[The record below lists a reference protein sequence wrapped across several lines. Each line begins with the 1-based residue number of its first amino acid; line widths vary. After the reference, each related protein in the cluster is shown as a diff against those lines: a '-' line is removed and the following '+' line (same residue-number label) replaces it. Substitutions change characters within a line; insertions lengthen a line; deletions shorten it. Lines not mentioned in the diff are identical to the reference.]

1 MPDLLDN
8 VWKFGLAGAS
18 GASGWLLVHP
28 FDVAKV
34 QMQINREAGATL
46 TSTCRTIL
54 AKDGI
59 SGLYAGLNFAMWRQ
73 GTYTTS
79 RMGLYDVLTPHFAG
93 SNGKVSALGKM
104 AAGVTAGSIAATAC
118 CPVEV
123 GLIRA
128 QADARLP
135 LEERRNYRGLF
146 DAVKRI
152 AATEGVPALWR
163 GVGPTVGRGAVVSM
177 TQLATYDQAKE
188 MLQPVLGDGLPTF
201 ICSAFA
207 SGLVYCTAS
216 LPLDI
221 TKTRIQNMKPDPSTG
236 KMPYS
241 GLFDALA
248 KIAKNEGVLALWK
261 GFPPY
266 FLRSGGHTVFMF
278 LFKEQYSKMYK
289 SARGRS

>member
-1 MPDLLDN
+1 MPDALDN
-8 VWKFGLAGAS
+8 AMKFGLAGLS
-18 GASGWLLVHP
+18 GASGWLFVHP

-34 QMQINREAGATL
+34 QMQINQKAGATL
-46 TSTCRTIL
+46 GSTCRTIVQS
-54 AKDGI
+54 DGVA
-59 SGLYAGLNFAMWRQ
+59 GLYAGLNFAMWRQ
-73 GTYTTS
+73 ATYTTS
-79 RMGLYDVLTPHFAG
+79 RMGLYDVMAPMFGG
-93 SNGKVSALGKM
+93 SDGKVSAFGKM
-104 AAGVTAGSIAATAC
+104 AAGICAGATAATMC

-135 LEERRNYRGLF
+135 PAERRNYRGLF

-152 AATEGVPALWR
+152 SATEGVPTLWR

-188 MLQPVLGDGLPTF
+188 MLQPVIGDGFPLF
-201 ICSAFA
+201 VASALT

-221 TKTRIQNMKPDPSTG
+221 TKTRIQNMKPDENG
-236 KMPYS
+236 KMPYR
-241 GLFDALA
+241 GMIDALTKIPA
-248 KIAKNEGVLALWK
+248 KEGALALWK

-266 FLRSGGHTVFMF
+266 FLRSGGHTIFMF
-278 LFKEQYSKMYK
+278 LFKEQYNKMYNQ
-289 SARGRS
+289 ARGR

>member
-1 MPDLLDN
+1 MDEAF
-8 VWKFGLAGAS
+8 KFLLAGAS
-18 GASGWLLVHP
+18 GASGWIFVHP

-34 QMQINREAGATL
+34 QMQINQTAGATL

-54 AKDGI
+54 ASEGI
-59 SGLYAGLNFAMWRQ
+59 SGLYAGLQFAMWRQ

-79 RMGLYDVLTPHFAG
+79 RMGLYDVLGPKFAG
-93 SNGKVSALGKM
+93 KDGKVSAIGKM
-104 AAGVTAGSIAATAC
+104 AAGVCAGGIAATAC

-123 GLIRA
+123 GLVRA
-128 QADARLP
+128 QADGRLP
-135 LEERRNYRGLF
+135 PEERRNYRGLF

-177 TQLATYDQAKE
+177 TQLASYDQAKE
-188 MLQPVLGDGLPTF
+188 MLQPVLGNGFSLF
-201 ICSAFA
+201 VSSAFA
-207 SGLVYCTAS
+207 SGLIYCTAS

-221 TKTRIQNMKPDPSTG
+221 TKTRIQNMKADPTTG

-241 GLFDALA
+241 GMIDALC
-248 KIAKNEGVLALWK
+248 KIASKEGVLALWK

-278 LFKEQYSKMYK
+278 LFKEQYSQMYK
-289 SARGRS
+289 QARGRS

>member
-1 MPDLLDN
+1 MDQAF
-8 VWKFGLAGAS
+8 KFVLAGAS
-18 GASGWLLVHP
+18 GASGWLFVHP

-34 QMQINREAGATL
+34 QMQINQQAGATL

-54 AKDGI
+54 ASDGI
-59 SGLYAGLNFAMWRQ
+59 AGLYAGLNFAMWRQ

-79 RMGLYDVLTPHFAG
+79 RMGLYDIICPLFG
-93 SNGKVSALGKM
+93 DKDGKVSALGKM
-104 AAGVTAGSIAATAC
+104 GAGVTAGGIAATAC

-135 LEERRNYRGLF
+135 PEERRNYRGLF
-146 DAVKRI
+146 DAVRRI

-177 TQLATYDQAKE
+177 TQLASYDQAKE
-188 MLQPVLGDGLPTF
+188 MLTPVLGDGFPTF
-201 ICSAFA
+201 VCSAFA
-207 SGLVYCTAS
+207 SGFIYCTAS

-221 TKTRIQNMKPDPSTG
+221 TKTRIQNMKPDATG
-236 KMPYS
+236 KMPYT
-241 GLFDALA
+241 GMVDALY
-248 KIAKNEGVLALWK
+248 KIAVNEGVLALWK

-278 LFKEQYSKMYK
+278 LFKEQYNKMYK
-289 SARGRS
+289 SARAH